1 MNWTKLL
8 YVLIIVLL
16 YVPMVFVGANVF
28 FPKYTGTNNY
38 YHGPYPDCYQKYP
51 YPEKADALSQPER
64 LAIDENQRKC
74 NEEFQ
79 LGQQKWEEEK
89 LAYEGQKYVF
99 IALFNLAVL
108 LLALFLPKLQ
118 DSVSMGLFLGS
129 IATTF
134 GATLFYFDTRS
145 KIGFA
150 ILVVTFFAML
160 YFINRK
166 KDDFVNWGNK
176 KGKK

>member
-8 YVLIIVLL
+8 YMLMIVLL
-16 YVPMVFVGANVF
+16 YVPMVFLGANVF
-28 FPKYTGTNNY
+28 FPEYTGTNSY
-38 YHGPYPDCYQKYP
+38 YHGPYTDCYGKHP
-51 YPEKADALSQPER
+51 YPADPDKLTTPER
-64 LAIDENQRKC
+64 AVIDENQRKC

-79 LGQQKWEEEK
+79 KAQEEFEQGK
-89 LAYEGQKYVF
+89 LSYEGRKYVF
-99 IALFNLAVL
+99 ISLFNLGIL

-118 DSVSMGLFLGS
+118 DSVTMGLFMGS
-129 IATTF
+129 IAATF
-134 GATLFYFDTRS
+134 GGTVRYFDTKS

-150 ILVVTFFAML
+150 ILVVTFCAVL

-166 KDDFVNWGNK
+166 KENFLDWG

>member
-1 MNWTKLL
+1 
-8 YVLIIVLL
+8 
-16 YVPMVFVGANVF
+16 MVFLGANVF
-28 FPKYTGTNNY
+28 FPEYTGANSY
-38 YHGPYPDCYQKYP
+38 YRGPYMDCYAKYP
-51 YPEKADALSQPER
+51 YPANLENLNSAEKT
-64 LAIDENQRKC
+64 AIDENQHKC

-79 LGQQKWEEEK
+79 LAQEQFEQAK
-89 LAYEGQKYVF
+89 LSYEGKKYVF
-99 IALFNLAVL
+99 VSLFNLGVL

-118 DSVSMGLFLGS
+118 DSVTMGLFLGS
-129 IATTF
+129 IAAAF
-134 GATLFYFDTRS
+134 GGTIRYFDTRS

-166 KDDFVNWGNK
+166 KDNFLDWG

>member
-8 YVLIIVLL
+8 YVLMIVLL
-16 YVPMVFVGANVF
+16 YVPMVFLGANVF
-28 FPKYTGTNNY
+28 FPEYTGQNAY
-38 YHGPYPDCYQKYP
+38 YRGPYTDCYGKFP
-51 YPEKADALSQPER
+51 YPAEADKLTVPER
-64 LAIDENQRKC
+64 TVIDENQRKC

-79 LGQQKWEEEK
+79 KEQEK
-89 LAYEGQKYVF
+89 FEQAKLSYEGRKYVF
-99 IALFNLAVL
+99 ISLFNLGIL

-118 DSVSMGLFLGS
+118 DSVTMGLFMGS
-129 IATTF
+129 IAATF
-134 GATLFYFDTRS
+134 GGTIRYFDTRS

-150 ILVVTFFAML
+150 ILVITFFAVL

-166 KDDFVNWGNK
+166 KENFLDWG

>member
-16 YVPMVFVGANVF
+16 YVPMVFLGANVF
-28 FPKYTGTNNY
+28 FPQYTGTNSY
-38 YHGPYPDCYQKYP
+38 YHGPYADCYGKYP
-51 YPEKADALSQPER
+51 YPANPEKLTTPER
-64 LAIDENQRKC
+64 SAIDENQRKC
-74 NEEFQ
+74 QEEFQ
-79 LGQQKWEEEK
+79 KEQEKFEQGK
-89 LAYEGQKYVF
+89 LAYEGMKYVF
-99 IALFNLAVL
+99 ISLFNLAIL

-118 DSVSMGLFLGS
+118 DSVTMGLFLGS
-129 IATTF
+129 IAATF
-134 GATLFYFDTRS
+134 GGTVRYFDTRS

-166 KDDFVNWGNK
+166 KEDFLDWG

>member
-8 YVLIIVLL
+8 YVLMIVLL
-16 YVPMVFVGANVF
+16 YVPMVFLGANVF
-28 FPKYTGTNNY
+28 FPQYTGSNAY
-38 YHGPYPDCYQKYP
+38 YQGPYHDCYGRYP
-51 YPEKADALSQPER
+51 YPANPEKVATAELQE
-64 LAIDENQRKC
+64 ITENQRKC

-79 LGQQKWEEEK
+79 KAQQEFEQAK
-89 LAYEGQKYVF
+89 LSYEGRKYVF
-99 IALFNLAVL
+99 ISLFNLGIL

-118 DSVSMGLFLGS
+118 DSVTMGLFMGS
-129 IATTF
+129 IAATF
-134 GATLFYFDTRS
+134 GGTVRYFDTKS
-145 KIGFA
+145 KIGFL

-166 KDDFVNWGNK
+166 KENFLDWG